1 MPITER
7 RPCFLAL
14 VYARTNFAFRWRWS
28 LQRSCH
34 DRRKKYEATLA
45 RSWPLPAATVLAR
58 CVGKLPYVS
67 TGCSTI
73 NVRHAP
79 PPPCTWVRAHSP
91 TIPRFTRGDKLTSG
105 LGISRALSSSIAH
118 PGRLVR
124 RRPCQSDSVCKR
136 IERKAKGCKDSERN
150 PSSLR
155 LVSFDLR
162 TREVLLGGPGMRRT
176 AHVALVPR
184 ARALFILIPDR
195 RFLH

>member
-1 MPITER
+1 MPRRDGRLDRLAVDVDPLNSRSTSER
-7 RPCFLAL
+7 SGSEGASMSWRVKL
-14 VYARTNFAFRWRWS
+14 VGMEGLS
-28 LQRSCH
+28 S
-34 DRRKKYEATLA
+34 

-136 IERKAKGCKDSERN
+136 IERKAKGYKDSERN

-155 LVSFDLR
+155 
-162 TREVLLGGPGMRRT
+162 PG
-176 AHVALVPR
+176 
-184 ARALFILIPDR
+184 
-195 RFLH
+195 